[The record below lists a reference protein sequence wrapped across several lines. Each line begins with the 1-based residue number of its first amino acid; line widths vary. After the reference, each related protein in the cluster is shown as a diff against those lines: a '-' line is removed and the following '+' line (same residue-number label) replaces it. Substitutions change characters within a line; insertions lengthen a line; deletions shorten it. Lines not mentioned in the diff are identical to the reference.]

1 MAKKYGHWL
10 VKNTIDEGGQAHVF
24 CVTRE
29 GGDDTLFALK
39 RLKNSSRL
47 DRFEKE
53 INAVKKLTSR
63 YIVEIVDCDVASA
76 APFYVMPFYP
86 AGNAEKALMQ
96 TASPSAKLDFFEK
109 ILQGMESAH
118 RAGVI
123 HRDLKP
129 QNILVTGDWEPV
141 IADFGICYVEGGE
154 RCTYTEEVVGNRDFS
169 APEVL
174 EGRQQDVSARSDVY
188 SLGKLLYW
196 LLAGRILPRERYR
209 EPGYDLKV
217 VLGDTQFEAF
227 TRLLDRS
234 VTEKPDDRLADAA
247 ELLDAFGHMRELVRL
262 GANTPSPDIDQ
273 RCIYCRDGFYQV
285 PPHDT
290 HPPDGSSP
298 DPKNAAGIT
307 ASSSNRF
314 RVMICD
320 SCGNVQV
327 FKVGYDNPPGLK
339 RNPWKRA
346 ER

>member
-24 CVTRE
+24 RVTRD
-29 GGDDTLFALK
+29 GGDNTIFALK
-39 RLKNSSRL
+39 RLKNSARL

-63 YIVEIVDCDVASA
+63 YIVEIVDCDVTSA

-86 AGNAEKALMQ
+86 AGNAEKASMH
-96 TASPSAKLDFFEK
+96 TASPLAKLDFFEN
-109 ILQGMESAH
+109 ILLGMKSAH

-129 QNILVTGDWEPV
+129 QNILVTGDREPV

-188 SLGKLLYW
+188 SLGKVLYW
-196 LLAGRILPRERYR
+196 LLAGRALPRERYR

-217 VLGDTQFEAF
+217 VLGDSQFEAF

-307 ASSSNRF
+307 AYSSNRF

-327 FKVGYDNPPGLK
+327 FKVSYDNPPGLK